1 MTKLDVNNV
10 KISDLVNKYIVQK
23 DESVSGGAYNNSGN
37 LLIAITENTAL
48 KTGDYTKVY
57 DAVLIP
63 WEKATGKVDTDVKVG
78 TTMVRVMDSS
88 TTTKKVMQ
96 VSIGT
101 DVNNTYNVP
110 TFNDDKVFKA
120 IDTIHFT
127 GTDYAKLI
135 LGGIKE
141 SINSLFAITPYD
153 VSLDMINGAELLS
166 NVVAPTPGK
175 AEASGGA
182 SSNVS
187 ESTVTK
193 VSEEPK
199 ETEEKAK

>member
-1 MTKLDVNNV
+1 MAKLDVNTVTIN
-10 KISDLVNKYIVQK
+10 DLVNNYIVQK

-37 LLIAITENTAL
+37 LLIAITENTTL
-48 KTGDYTKVY
+48 ETGDYTKVY

-63 WEKATGKVDTDVKVG
+63 WEKATGMVATDVKVG
-78 TTMVRVMDSS
+78 TTMVRIMDSA

-110 TFNDDKVFKA
+110 TFNDGKVFKA

-127 GTDYAKLI
+127 GSDYAKLM

-153 VSLDMINGAELLS
+153 ISLDMINGAELLG
-166 NVVAPTPGK
+166 NVVDTTPAK
-175 AEASGGA
+175 AAA
-182 SSNVS
+182 S
-187 ESTVTK
+187 ESAGPK
-193 VSEEPK
+193 VSEETK

>member
-1 MTKLDVNNV
+1 MTKLDVNTVTIDN
-10 KISDLVNKYIVQK
+10 LVNNYIVQK

-37 LLIAITENTAL
+37 LLIAITENTTL
-48 KTGDYTKVY
+48 ETGDYTKVY

-63 WEKATGKVDTDVKVG
+63 WEKATGTVATDVKAG
-78 TTMVRVMDSS
+78 TTMVRIMDSA

-110 TFNDDKVFKA
+110 TFNDGKVFKA

-127 GTDYAKLI
+127 GNDYAKLM

-153 VSLDMINGAELLS
+153 ISLDMINGAELLG

-175 AEASGGA
+175 AAA
-182 SSNVS
+182 S
-187 ESTVTK
+187 ESTGTK
-193 VSEEPK
+193 VSEVSK

>member
-1 MTKLDVNNV
+1 MTKLDVNTV
-10 KISDLVNKYIVQK
+10 TIGDLVNNYIVQK

-37 LLIAITENTAL
+37 LLIAITENTTL
-48 KTGDYTKVY
+48 ETGDYTKVY

-63 WEKATGKVDTDVKVG
+63 WEKATGTVATDVKAG
-78 TTMVRVMDSS
+78 TTMVRIMDSA

-110 TFNDDKVFKA
+110 TFNDGKVFKA

-127 GTDYAKLI
+127 GSDYAKLM

-153 VSLDMINGAELLS
+153 ISLDMINGAELLG
-166 NVVAPTPGK
+166 NVVDTTPAK
-175 AEASGGA
+175 AAA
-182 SSNVS
+182 S
-187 ESTVTK
+187 ESTGTK
-193 VSEEPK
+193 VSEVSK
-199 ETEEKAK
+199 ETEEKDK

>member
-1 MTKLDVNNV
+1 MTKLDVNTVTIGN
-10 KISDLVNKYIVQK
+10 LVNNYIVQK

-37 LLIAITENTAL
+37 LLIAITENTTL
-48 KTGDYTKVY
+48 ETGDYTKVY

-63 WEKATGKVDTDVKVG
+63 WEKATGTVATDVKAG
-78 TTMVRVMDSS
+78 TTMVRIMDSA

-110 TFNDDKVFKA
+110 TFNDGKVFKA

-127 GTDYAKLI
+127 GSDYAKLM

-153 VSLDMINGAELLS
+153 ISLDMINGAELLS

-175 AEASGGA
+175 AAA
-182 SSNVS
+182 S
-187 ESTVTK
+187 ESTGTK
-193 VSEEPK
+193 VSEVSK

>member
-1 MTKLDVNNV
+1 MAKLDVNTVTIEN
-10 KISDLVNKYIVQK
+10 LVNNYIVQK

-37 LLIAITENTAL
+37 LLIAITENTTL
-48 KTGDYTKVY
+48 ETGDYTKVY

-63 WEKATGKVDTDVKVG
+63 WEKAIGTVATDVKVG
-78 TTMVRVMDSS
+78 TTMVRVMDSA

-110 TFNDDKVFKA
+110 TFNDGKVFKA

-153 VSLDMINGAELLS
+153 VSLDMINGAELLG

-175 AEASGGA
+175 ATA
-182 SSNVS
+182 S
-187 ESTVTK
+187 ESTGTK
-193 VSEEPK
+193 VSEVSEEPK

>member
-1 MTKLDVNNV
+1 M
-10 KISDLVNKYIVQK
+10 
-23 DESVSGGAYNNSGN
+23 E
-37 LLIAITENTAL
+37 
-48 KTGDYTKVY
+48 TGDYTKVY

-63 WEKATGKVDTDVKVG
+63 WKKATGTVATDVKAG
-78 TTMVRVMDSS
+78 TTMVRIMDSA

-101 DVNNTYNVP
+101 DVNDTYNVP
-110 TFNDDKVFKA
+110 TFNDGKVFKA

-127 GTDYAKLI
+127 GNDYAKLM

-153 VSLDMINGAELLS
+153 ISLDMINGAELLG
-166 NVVAPTPGK
+166 NVVDPTPAK
-175 AEASGGA
+175 AMT
-182 SSNVS
+182 S
-187 ESTVTK
+187 ESTDTK
-193 VSEEPK
+193 VSEENK

>member
-1 MTKLDVNNV
+1 MTKLDVNTVTIGN
-10 KISDLVNKYIVQK
+10 LVNNYIVQK

-37 LLIAITENTAL
+37 LLIAITENTTL
-48 KTGDYTKVY
+48 ETGDYTKVY

-63 WEKATGKVDTDVKVG
+63 WEKATGTVATDVKAG
-78 TTMVRVMDSS
+78 TTMVRIMDSA

-110 TFNDDKVFKA
+110 TFNDGKVFKA

-127 GTDYAKLI
+127 GSDYAKLM

-153 VSLDMINGAELLS
+153 ISLDMINGAELLG
-166 NVVAPTPGK
+166 NVIAPTPGK
-175 AEASGGA
+175 AAA
-182 SSNVS
+182 S
-187 ESTVTK
+187 ESTGTK
-193 VSEEPK
+193 VSEVSK
-199 ETEEKAK
+199 ETEEKDK

>member
-1 MTKLDVNNV
+1 MAKLDVNTVMIDN
-10 KISDLVNKYIVQK
+10 LVNNYIVQK

-37 LLIAITENTAL
+37 LLIAITENTTL
-48 KTGDYTKVY
+48 ETGDYTKVY

-63 WEKATGKVDTDVKVG
+63 WEKATGTVATDVKAG
-78 TTMVRVMDSS
+78 TTMVRIMDSA

-110 TFNDDKVFKA
+110 TFNDGKVFKA

-127 GTDYAKLI
+127 GSDYAKLM

-153 VSLDMINGAELLS
+153 ISLDMINGVELLG
-166 NVVAPTPGK
+166 NVVAPTPAK
-175 AEASGGA
+175 AAA
-182 SSNVS
+182 S
-187 ESTVTK
+187 ESTGTK
-193 VSEEPK
+193 VSEVSK

>member
-1 MTKLDVNNV
+1 MTKLDVNTVTIN
-10 KISDLVNKYIVQK
+10 DLVNNYIVQK

-37 LLIAITENTAL
+37 LLIAITENTTL
-48 KTGDYTKVY
+48 ETGDYTKVY

-63 WEKATGKVDTDVKVG
+63 WEKATGTVATDVKVG
-78 TTMVRVMDSS
+78 TTMVRIMDSA

-110 TFNDDKVFKA
+110 TFNDGKVFKA

-127 GTDYAKLI
+127 GSDYAKLM

-153 VSLDMINGAELLS
+153 ISLDMINGAELLG
-166 NVVAPTPGK
+166 NVVDTTPAK
-175 AEASGGA
+175 AAA
-182 SSNVS
+182 S
-187 ESTVTK
+187 ESTGTK
-193 VSEEPK
+193 VSEVSK

>member
-1 MTKLDVNNV
+1 MAKLDVNTVTIAN
-10 KISDLVNKYIVQK
+10 LVNNYIVQK

-48 KTGDYTKVY
+48 ETGDYTKVY

-63 WEKATGKVDTDVKVG
+63 WEKATGTVATDVKVG
-78 TTMVRVMDSS
+78 TTMVRVMDSA

-110 TFNDDKVFKA
+110 TFNDGKVFKA

-127 GTDYAKLI
+127 GNDYAKLI

-153 VSLDMINGAELLS
+153 VSLDMINGAELLG

-175 AEASGGA
+175 VVASGPVGA
-182 SSNVS
+182 KVS
-187 ESTVTK
+187 E

-199 ETEEKAK
+199 ETVEKAK

>member
-1 MTKLDVNNV
+1 MTKLDVNTVTINN
-10 KISDLVNKYIVQK
+10 LVNNYIVQK

-37 LLIAITENTAL
+37 LLIAITENTTL
-48 KTGDYTKVY
+48 ETGDYTKVY

-63 WEKATGKVDTDVKVG
+63 WEKATGTVATDVKAG
-78 TTMVRVMDSS
+78 TTMVRIMDSA

-110 TFNDDKVFKA
+110 TFNDGKVFKA

-127 GTDYAKLI
+127 GSDYAKLM

-153 VSLDMINGAELLS
+153 ISLDMINGAELLG

-175 AEASGGA
+175 ATA
-182 SSNVS
+182 S
-187 ESTVTK
+187 ESTGTK
-193 VSEEPK
+193 VSEVSK

>member
-1 MTKLDVNNV
+1 MAKLDVNTVTIDN
-10 KISDLVNKYIVQK
+10 LVNNYIVQK

-37 LLIAITENTAL
+37 LLIAITENTTL
-48 KTGDYTKVY
+48 ETGDYIKVY

-63 WEKATGKVDTDVKVG
+63 WEKATGTVATDVKAG
-78 TTMVRVMDSS
+78 TTMVRIMDSA

-110 TFNDDKVFKA
+110 TFNDGKVFKA

-127 GTDYAKLI
+127 GSDYAKLM

-153 VSLDMINGAELLS
+153 ISLDMINGAELLG
-166 NVVAPTPGK
+166 NVVDTTPAK
-175 AEASGGA
+175 AAA
-182 SSNVS
+182 S
-187 ESTVTK
+187 ESTGTK
-193 VSEEPK
+193 VSEVSK

>member
-1 MTKLDVNNV
+1 MAKLDVNTVTIDN
-10 KISDLVNKYIVQK
+10 LVNNYIVQK

-37 LLIAITENTAL
+37 LLIAITENTTL
-48 KTGDYTKVY
+48 ETGDYTKVY

-63 WEKATGKVDTDVKVG
+63 WEKATGTVATDVKAG
-78 TTMVRVMDSS
+78 TTMVRIMDSA

-110 TFNDDKVFKA
+110 TFNDGKVFKA

-127 GTDYAKLI
+127 GSDYAKLM

-153 VSLDMINGAELLS
+153 ISLDMINGAELLG
-166 NVVAPTPGK
+166 NVVDTTPAK
-175 AEASGGA
+175 AAA
-182 SSNVS
+182 S
-187 ESTVTK
+187 ESTGTK
-193 VSEEPK
+193 VSEVSK
-199 ETEEKAK
+199 ETEEKDK

>member
-1 MTKLDVNNV
+1 MAKLDVNTVTIDN
-10 KISDLVNKYIVQK
+10 LVNNYIVQK

-37 LLIAITENTAL
+37 LLIAITENTTL
-48 KTGDYTKVY
+48 ETGDYTKVY

-63 WEKATGKVDTDVKVG
+63 WEKATGTVATDVKAG
-78 TTMVRVMDSS
+78 TTMVRIMDSA

-110 TFNDDKVFKA
+110 TFNDGKVFKA

-127 GTDYAKLI
+127 GSDYAKLM

-153 VSLDMINGAELLS
+153 ISLDMINGAELLG

-175 AEASGGA
+175 AAA
-182 SSNVS
+182 S
-187 ESTVTK
+187 ESTGTK
-193 VSEEPK
+193 VSEVSK

>member
-1 MTKLDVNNV
+1 MTKLDVNTVTIDN
-10 KISDLVNKYIVQK
+10 LVNNYIVQK

-37 LLIAITENTAL
+37 LLIAITENTTL
-48 KTGDYTKVY
+48 ETGDYTKVY

-63 WEKATGKVDTDVKVG
+63 WEKATGTVATDVKAG
-78 TTMVRVMDSS
+78 TTMVRIMDSA

-110 TFNDDKVFKA
+110 TFNDGKVFKA

-127 GTDYAKLI
+127 GSDYAKLM

-153 VSLDMINGAELLS
+153 ISLDMINGAELLG

-175 AEASGGA
+175 AAA
-182 SSNVS
+182 S
-187 ESTVTK
+187 ESTGTK
-193 VSEEPK
+193 VSEVSK

>member
-1 MTKLDVNNV
+1 MTKLDVNTVN
-10 KISDLVNKYIVQK
+10 INDLVNNYIVQK

-63 WEKATGKVDTDVKVG
+63 WEKATGNVANDVKVG

-88 TTTKKVMQ
+88 TATKKVMQ

-110 TFNDDKVFKA
+110 TFNDGKVFKA

-127 GTDYAKLI
+127 GSDYAKLI

-175 AEASGGA
+175 EGTSGGA

-187 ESTVTK
+187 GSTGTG
-193 VSEEPK
+193 VSK
-199 ETEEKAK
+199 ETEEKGK

>member
-1 MTKLDVNNV
+1 MTKLDVNTVTIDN
-10 KISDLVNKYIVQK
+10 LVNNYIVQK

-37 LLIAITENTAL
+37 LLIAITENTTL

-78 TTMVRVMDSS
+78 TTMVRVMDSA

-127 GTDYAKLI
+127 GNDYAKLI

-175 AEASGGA
+175 AETSGGA

-187 ESTVTK
+187 ESTDTK
-193 VSEEPK
+193 VSK
-199 ETEEKAK
+199 ETEEKGK

>member
-1 MTKLDVNNV
+1 MTKLDVNTVTINN
-10 KISDLVNKYIVQK
+10 LVNNYIVQK

-37 LLIAITENTAL
+37 LLIAITENTTL
-48 KTGDYTKVY
+48 ETGDYTKVY

-63 WEKATGKVDTDVKVG
+63 WEKATGTVATDVKAG
-78 TTMVRVMDSS
+78 TTMVRIMDSA

-110 TFNDDKVFKA
+110 TFNDGKVFKA

-127 GTDYAKLI
+127 GSDYAKLM

-153 VSLDMINGAELLS
+153 ISLDMINGAELLG

-175 AEASGGA
+175 ATA
-182 SSNVS
+182 S
-187 ESTVTK
+187 ESTGTK
-193 VSEEPK
+193 VSEVSK
-199 ETEEKAK
+199 ETEEKDK

>member
-1 MTKLDVNNV
+1 MTKLDVNTVTINN
-10 KISDLVNKYIVQK
+10 LVNNYIVQK

-37 LLIAITENTAL
+37 LLIAITENTTL

-78 TTMVRVMDSS
+78 TTMVRVMDSA

-110 TFNDDKVFKA
+110 TFNDGKVFKA

-127 GTDYAKLI
+127 GNDYAKLI

-166 NVVAPTPGK
+166 NVVAPIPGK
-175 AEASGGA
+175 AGA
-182 SSNVS
+182 SEGAGPKVS
-187 ESTVTK
+187 ESTSTE
-193 VSEEPK
+193 VSK
-199 ETEEKAK
+199 ETEEKGK

>member
-1 MTKLDVNNV
+1 MAKLDVNTVTIN
-10 KISDLVNKYIVQK
+10 DLVNNYIVQK

-37 LLIAITENTAL
+37 LLIAITENTTL
-48 KTGDYTKVY
+48 ETGDYTKVY

-63 WEKATGKVDTDVKVG
+63 WEKATGTVATDVKVG
-78 TTMVRVMDSS
+78 TTMVRIMDSA

-110 TFNDDKVFKA
+110 TFNDGKVFKA

-127 GTDYAKLI
+127 GSDYAKLM

-153 VSLDMINGAELLS
+153 ISLDMINGAELLG
-166 NVVAPTPGK
+166 NVVDTTPAK
-175 AEASGGA
+175 AAA
-182 SSNVS
+182 S
-187 ESTVTK
+187 ESAGPK
-193 VSEEPK
+193 VSEETK

>member
-1 MTKLDVNNV
+1 MTKLDVNTVTINN
-10 KISDLVNKYIVQK
+10 LVNNYIVQK

-37 LLIAITENTAL
+37 LLIAITENTTL
-48 KTGDYTKVY
+48 ETGDYTKVY

-63 WEKATGKVDTDVKVG
+63 WEKATGTVATDVKAG
-78 TTMVRVMDSS
+78 TTMVRIMDSA

-110 TFNDDKVFKA
+110 TFNDGKVFKA

-127 GTDYAKLI
+127 GSDYAKLM

-153 VSLDMINGAELLS
+153 ISLDMINGAELLG

-175 AEASGGA
+175 AAA
-182 SSNVS
+182 S
-187 ESTVTK
+187 ESTGTK
-193 VSEEPK
+193 VSEVSK
-199 ETEEKAK
+199 ETEEKDK

>member
-1 MTKLDVNNV
+1 MTKLDVNTVTIGN
-10 KISDLVNKYIVQK
+10 LVNNYIVQK

-37 LLIAITENTAL
+37 LLIAITENTTL
-48 KTGDYTKVY
+48 ETGDYTKVY

-63 WEKATGKVDTDVKVG
+63 WEKATGTVATDVKAG
-78 TTMVRVMDSS
+78 TTMVRIMDSA

-110 TFNDDKVFKA
+110 TFNDGKVFKA

-127 GTDYAKLI
+127 GSDYAKLM

-153 VSLDMINGAELLS
+153 ISLDMINGAELLG

-175 AEASGGA
+175 AAA
-182 SSNVS
+182 S
-187 ESTVTK
+187 ESTGTK
-193 VSEEPK
+193 VSEVSK

>member
-1 MTKLDVNNV
+1 MAKLDVNTVTIDN
-10 KISDLVNKYIVQK
+10 LVNNYIVQK

-37 LLIAITENTAL
+37 LLIAITENTTL
-48 KTGDYTKVY
+48 ETGDYTKVY

-63 WEKATGKVDTDVKVG
+63 WEKATGTVATDVKAG
-78 TTMVRVMDSS
+78 TTMVRIMDSA

-110 TFNDDKVFKA
+110 TFNDGKVFKA

-127 GTDYAKLI
+127 GSDYAKLM

-153 VSLDMINGAELLS
+153 ISLDMINGAELLG
-166 NVVAPTPGK
+166 NVVDTTPAK
-175 AEASGGA
+175 AAA
-182 SSNVS
+182 S
-187 ESTVTK
+187 ESTGTK
-193 VSEEPK
+193 VSEVSK

>member
-1 MTKLDVNNV
+1 MAKLDVNTVTIDN
-10 KISDLVNKYIVQK
+10 LVNNYIVQK

-37 LLIAITENTAL
+37 LLIAITENTTL
-48 KTGDYTKVY
+48 ETGDYTKVY

-63 WEKATGKVDTDVKVG
+63 WEKATGTVATDVKAG
-78 TTMVRVMDSS
+78 TTMVRIMDSA

-110 TFNDDKVFKA
+110 TFNDGKVFKA

-127 GTDYAKLI
+127 GSDYAKLM

-153 VSLDMINGAELLS
+153 ISLDMINGAELLG

-175 AEASGGA
+175 AAA
-182 SSNVS
+182 S
-187 ESTVTK
+187 ESTGTK
-193 VSEEPK
+193 VSEVSK
-199 ETEEKAK
+199 ETGEKAK

>member
-1 MTKLDVNNV
+1 MAKLDVNTVTIGN
-10 KISDLVNKYIVQK
+10 LVNNYIVQK

-48 KTGDYTKVY
+48 ETGDYTKVY

-63 WEKATGKVDTDVKVG
+63 WEKATGTVATDVKVG
-78 TTMVRVMDSS
+78 TTMVRVMDSATS
-88 TTTKKVMQ
+88 TKKVMQ

-127 GTDYAKLI
+127 GNDYAKLI

-153 VSLDMINGAELLS
+153 VSLDMINGAELLN
-166 NVVAPTPGK
+166 NVIAPTPSK
-175 AEASGGA
+175 AAAESEV
-182 SSNVS
+182 SSPV
-187 ESTVTK
+187 ES
-193 VSEEPK
+193 K
-199 ETEEKAK
+199 ETEVTEEKAK

>member
-1 MTKLDVNNV
+1 MTKLDVNTVTIGN
-10 KISDLVNKYIVQK
+10 LVNNYIVQK

-37 LLIAITENTAL
+37 LLIAITENTTL
-48 KTGDYTKVY
+48 ETGDYTKVY

-63 WEKATGKVDTDVKVG
+63 WEKATGTVATDVKVG
-78 TTMVRVMDSS
+78 TTMVRIMDSA

-110 TFNDDKVFKA
+110 TFNDGKVFKA

-127 GTDYAKLI
+127 GSDYAKLM

-153 VSLDMINGAELLS
+153 ISLDMINGAELLG
-166 NVVAPTPGK
+166 NVIDTTPAK
-175 AEASGGA
+175 AAA
-182 SSNVS
+182 S
-187 ESTVTK
+187 ESTGTK
-193 VSEEPK
+193 VSEVSK
-199 ETEEKAK
+199 ETEETAK

>member
-1 MTKLDVNNV
+1 MTKLDVNTV
-10 KISDLVNKYIVQK
+10 TIGDLVNNYIVQK

-37 LLIAITENTAL
+37 LLIAITENTTL
-48 KTGDYTKVY
+48 ETGDYTKVY

-63 WEKATGKVDTDVKVG
+63 WEKATGTVATDVKAG
-78 TTMVRVMDSS
+78 TTMVRIMDSA

-110 TFNDDKVFKA
+110 TFNDGKVFKA

-127 GTDYAKLI
+127 GSDYAKLM

-153 VSLDMINGAELLS
+153 ISLDMINGAELLG
-166 NVVAPTPGK
+166 NVVAPTQGK
-175 AEASGGA
+175 AAA
-182 SSNVS
+182 S
-187 ESTVTK
+187 ESTGTK
-193 VSEEPK
+193 VSEVSK

>member
-1 MTKLDVNNV
+1 MAKLDVNTV
-10 KISDLVNKYIVQK
+10 KIDNLVNNYIVQK

-37 LLIAITENTAL
+37 LLIAITENTTL
-48 KTGDYTKVY
+48 ETGDYTKVY

-63 WEKATGKVDTDVKVG
+63 WEKATGTVATDVKAG
-78 TTMVRVMDSS
+78 TTMVRIMDSA

-110 TFNDDKVFKA
+110 TFNDGKVFKA
-120 IDTIHFT
+120 IDTIQFT
-127 GTDYAKLI
+127 GSDYAKLM

-153 VSLDMINGAELLS
+153 ISLDMINGAELLG
-166 NVVAPTPGK
+166 NVVDTTPAK
-175 AEASGGA
+175 AAA
-182 SSNVS
+182 S
-187 ESTVTK
+187 ESTGTK
-193 VSEEPK
+193 VSEVSK

>member
-1 MTKLDVNNV
+1 MAKLDVNTVTINN
-10 KISDLVNKYIVQK
+10 LVNNYIVQK

-37 LLIAITENTAL
+37 LLIAITENTTL
-48 KTGDYTKVY
+48 ETGDYTKVY

-63 WEKATGKVDTDVKVG
+63 WEKATGTVATDVKVG
-78 TTMVRVMDSS
+78 TTMVRIMDSA

-110 TFNDDKVFKA
+110 TFNDGKVFKA

-127 GTDYAKLI
+127 GNDYAKLM

-153 VSLDMINGAELLS
+153 ISLDMINGAELLG
-166 NVVAPTPGK
+166 NVVAPTPVK
-175 AEASGGA
+175 AAA
-182 SSNVS
+182 S
-187 ESTVTK
+187 ESTDTK
-193 VSEEPK
+193 VSEETK

>member
-1 MTKLDVNNV
+1 MAKLDVNTV
-10 KISDLVNKYIVQK
+10 KIDNLVNNYIVQK

-37 LLIAITENTAL
+37 LLIAITENTTL
-48 KTGDYTKVY
+48 ETGDYTKVY

-63 WEKATGKVDTDVKVG
+63 WEKATGTVAADVKAG
-78 TTMVRVMDSS
+78 TTMVRIMDSA

-110 TFNDDKVFKA
+110 TFNDGKVFKA

-127 GTDYAKLI
+127 GSDYAKLM

-153 VSLDMINGAELLS
+153 ISLDMINGAELLG
-166 NVVAPTPGK
+166 NVVDTTPAK
-175 AEASGGA
+175 AAA
-182 SSNVS
+182 S
-187 ESTVTK
+187 ESTGTK
-193 VSEEPK
+193 VSEVSK

>member
-1 MTKLDVNNV
+1 MTKLDVNTV
-10 KISDLVNKYIVQK
+10 TIGDLVNNYIVQK

-37 LLIAITENTAL
+37 LLIAITENTTL
-48 KTGDYTKVY
+48 ETGDYTKVY

-63 WEKATGKVDTDVKVG
+63 WEKATGTVATDVKAG
-78 TTMVRVMDSS
+78 TTMVRIMDSA

-110 TFNDDKVFKA
+110 TFNDGKVFKA

-127 GTDYAKLI
+127 GSDYAKLM

-153 VSLDMINGAELLS
+153 ISLDMINGAELLG

-175 AEASGGA
+175 AAA
-182 SSNVS
+182 S
-187 ESTVTK
+187 ESTGTK
-193 VSEEPK
+193 VSEVSK
-199 ETEEKAK
+199 ETEEKDK

>member
-1 MTKLDVNNV
+1 MTKLDVNTVTINN
-10 KISDLVNKYIVQK
+10 LVNNYIVQK

-37 LLIAITENTAL
+37 LLIAITENTTL
-48 KTGDYTKVY
+48 ETGDYTKVY

-63 WEKATGKVDTDVKVG
+63 WEKATGTVATDVKAG
-78 TTMVRVMDSS
+78 TTMVRIMDSA

-110 TFNDDKVFKA
+110 TFNDGKVFKA

-127 GTDYAKLI
+127 GSDYAKLM

-153 VSLDMINGAELLS
+153 ISLDMINGAELLG

-175 AEASGGA
+175 AAA
-182 SSNVS
+182 S
-187 ESTVTK
+187 ESTGTK
-193 VSEEPK
+193 VSEVSK

>member
-1 MTKLDVNNV
+1 MAKLDVNTVTIAN
-10 KISDLVNKYIVQK
+10 LVNNYIVQK

-48 KTGDYTKVY
+48 ETGDYTKVY

-63 WEKATGKVDTDVKVG
+63 WEKATGTVATDVKVG
-78 TTMVRVMDSS
+78 TTMVRVMDSA

-110 TFNDDKVFKA
+110 TFNDGKVFKA

-127 GTDYAKLI
+127 GNDYAKLI

-153 VSLDMINGAELLS
+153 VSLDMINGAELLD
-166 NVVAPTPGK
+166 NVVAPTPSK
-175 AEASGGA
+175 VVASGPVGA
-182 SSNVS
+182 KVS
-187 ESTVTK
+187 E

-199 ETEEKAK
+199 ETVEKAK